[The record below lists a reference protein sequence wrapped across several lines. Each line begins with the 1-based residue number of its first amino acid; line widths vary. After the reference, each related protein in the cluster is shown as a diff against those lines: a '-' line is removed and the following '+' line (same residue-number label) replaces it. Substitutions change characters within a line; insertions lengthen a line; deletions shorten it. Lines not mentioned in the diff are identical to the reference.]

1 MRVKK
6 KNVLSIMFHKNY
18 KPLTLEGLLGVLKI
32 TGDEEIKEL
41 YHVLEAMEKEGS
53 LGKTLQ
59 GRYSPLR
66 GMGMLVGELQGHSQ
80 GYAFLL
86 PDTPGEKDI
95 FIPPEK
101 MGGAMHRDRVIVRL
115 TKGPEDGRRR
125 QGEVVR
131 ILSRGNSSIVGTY
144 LGNRRRSVVI
154 PDDRRLFHEIYV
166 SRGSRAVKPGDKVVV
181 TITKWPD
188 SVNNVPECKIVEV
201 IGSTGE
207 PGVDIT
213 SIQKKY
219 GLPSSFPD
227 KVLKE
232 LQNLDRNH
240 ISADLSDGKR
250 EDLRLV
256 PMVTIDDADAKDL
269 DDAVS
274 LQRRGSGYS
283 LGVHIADVAYY
294 VREGSA
300 LDREAAK
307 RATSVY
313 LPDRVIPMFPPLLS
327 NDICSLNPG
336 SLRLAVSV
344 FMDLREDGELENY
357 RFFPSMISVD
367 KRMTYD
373 AVNGILAGDQN
384 LRKEYTGFVQTFI
397 DMAELA
403 EILKERRIKRGALD
417 FNFPEAKLKLDEQG
431 RPLEIKVRKGGRSE
445 SIIEEF
451 MLLCNEVVATHF
463 NREKVPFVYRVHER
477 PDEEKLYALRD
488 FLSIFNIKLKGDL
501 GKITPGYFHKI
512 MAEVKGAPVE
522 KIINYVLLRS
532 LPVARYS
539 ESSLGH
545 FGLAAP
551 LYTHFT
557 SPIRRYPDLLV
568 HRILRSTINGSL
580 TKSESHRLASKLPR
594 LVQHCSE
601 QERLSMEAER
611 ECLDLKKVEFMEDK
625 EGSEFTG
632 TISGVTSFGFFVELD
647 NTVEGLVHVTR
658 MTDDY
663 YLFDE
668 KRYSLVGERTRRTYR
683 LGDSVKVLL
692 EKIDKETRTIHFTTL
707 PAENEYETYH

>member
-1 MRVKK
+1 MKVKK
-6 KNVLSIMFHKNY
+6 KNVLSIMFQKNY
-18 KPLTLEGLLGVLKI
+18 KPLTLEGLLKALKI
-32 TGDEEIKEL
+32 TDDEEIKEL
-41 YHVLEAMEKEGS
+41 YHILEAMEKEGS
-53 LGKTLQ
+53 LFKTLQ

-66 GMGMLVGELQGHSQ
+66 GMGMIVGELQGHAQ

-86 PDTPGEKDI
+86 PDTPGEKDV

-115 TKGPEDGRRR
+115 TKDSEDGRRR
-125 QGEVVR
+125 QGEVAR
-131 ILSRGNSSIVGTY
+131 ILTRGNTSIVGTY
-144 LGNRRRSVVI
+144 LGNRRRGVVI
-154 PDDRRLFHEIYV
+154 PDDRRLFQEIQV
-166 SRGSRAVKPGDKVVV
+166 TRGSPAAKPGDKLVV
-181 TITKWPD
+181 TITRWPD
-188 SVNNVPECKIVEV
+188 SANKIPECKIVEV

-219 GLPSSFPD
+219 GLPSSFPE

-232 LQNLDRNH
+232 LQNLDRNQ
-240 ISADLSDGKR
+240 IPQDLSHEKR
-250 EDLRLV
+250 EDLRSL
-256 PMVTIDDADAKDL
+256 PMVTIDGADAKDL

-274 LQRRGSGYS
+274 LQRNGSGYS
-283 LGVHIADVAYY
+283 LGVHIADVGYY
-294 VREGSA
+294 VKEGSA

-336 SLRLAVSV
+336 ALRLAMSV
-344 FMDLREDGELENY
+344 IMEIREDGKLESY
-357 RFFPSMISVD
+357 RFFPSLISVD

-373 AVNGILAGDQN
+373 AVNGILEGDQN
-384 LRKEYTGFVQTFI
+384 LKEEYTDFVQTFL

-403 EILKERRIKRGALD
+403 DVLKEKRLKRGALD
-417 FNFPEAKLKLDEQG
+417 FNFPEAKITLDEQG
-431 RPLEIKVRKGGRSE
+431 RPIEIKVRRGGRSE

-451 MLLCNEVVATHF
+451 MLICNEVVATHF
-463 NREKVPFVYRVHER
+463 DRAKVPFVYRVHER

-488 FLSIFNIKLKGDL
+488 FLTIFDIKLKGDL
-501 GKITPGYFHKI
+501 SKITPGYFHKV
-512 MAEVKGAPVE
+512 MADVKGTPVE
-522 KIINYVLLRS
+522 KIINHVLLRS

-551 LYTHFT
+551 FYTHFT

-568 HRILRSTINGSL
+568 HRILRSSLNDTL
-580 TKSESHRLASKLPR
+580 TKTESRRLANKLPQ
-594 LVQHCSE
+594 LVQHCST
-601 QERLSMEAER
+601 QERVSMEAER
-611 ECLDLKKVEFMEDK
+611 ECLDLKKVEFMEGK
-625 EGSEFTG
+625 EGSEFAG

-663 YLFDE
+663 YIFDE
-668 KRYSLVGERTRRTYR
+668 KRYSLVGERTRKAYR
-683 LGDSVKVLL
+683 LGDSVKVRLD
-692 EKIDKETRTIHFTTL
+692 KIDKEARTIHFTAL
-707 PAENEYETYH
+707 PDENAGTHH